1 MKTICP
7 DRTYNVYQQ
16 NIHEI
21 DMYYHVHTWRKL
33 LEQQLGRPLEG
44 DDYLFPY
51 VAKNGIPHPDRAM
64 SYQKTRELLN
74 EFTMAAGLPRQYST
88 HCFRWGGA
96 QYRFMYAPIGQRWT
110 LSAIRWWGGWAD
122 GEKVSVLCYCRYPT
136 IWPGAD
142 VKMQG

>member
-33 LEQQLGRPLEG
+33 LEQQLGCPLEG

-74 EFTMAAGLPRQYST
+74 EFTTAAGLPRQYST
-88 HCFRWGGA
+88 HCFRRGGCTVPFHVCPNWPALDPQRNSLVGRMGRWGEGEC
-96 QYRFMYAPIGQRWT
+96 FVL
-110 LSAIRWWGGWAD
+110 LSLSNNLAWG
-122 GEKVSVLCYCRYPT
+122 
-136 IWPGAD
+136 
-142 VKMQG
+142 